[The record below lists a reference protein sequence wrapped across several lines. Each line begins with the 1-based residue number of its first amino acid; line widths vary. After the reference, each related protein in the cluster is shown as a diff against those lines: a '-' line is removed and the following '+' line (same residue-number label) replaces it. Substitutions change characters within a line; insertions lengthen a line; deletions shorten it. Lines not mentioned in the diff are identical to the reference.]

1 MCLTPIAIRNPNRKI
16 KQGSFSIN
24 NSELYN
30 KIKDNESAYM
40 YVPCGHCKQC
50 IALAQMELVERVQM
64 EAIYNHIFMGT
75 LTYKNE
81 TLPRLETPN
90 WEDQYGRE
98 HEGYEYRYAKYE
110 DAAAAVRRMRDRNV
124 FDVPFKYLIIT
135 ERGSKRARPHF
146 HWLLLFRKEDIGKTY
161 NDCLHFE
168 EKYKWTLLENW
179 QRNIGSQH
187 YPIYQDLCE
196 YHESWRGKRKR
207 ATYDFHYVNPLLT
220 KGGVTDAAFYVLKY
234 MLKGIQDRRT
244 MQAIFLN
251 YDNATAWNIWNRIR
265 NRREYSLGFGLDVD
279 WSKKGKDR
287 KITEEI
293 CNSEIIEYLAQ
304 GVKRSKAA
312 REEYAYYYC
321 PENLLTFPLANY
333 YKRFSFIYS
342 AEDEIDFYNI
352 CPDRYRKHRLMPERP
367 DGHAIKK
374 QIGDFERI
382 LKQTEMLDIADD
394 FDSLF

>member
-1 MCLTPIAIRNPNRKI
+1 MCLTPIAIRNPNRKV

-24 NSELYN
+24 NNELYN
-30 KIKDNESAYM
+30 KIKDNENAYM

-64 EAIYNHIFMGT
+64 EAMYNHIFMGT

-81 TLPRLETPN
+81 TLPRLETPI

-161 NDCLHFE
+161 NDCIHFE

-179 QRNIGSQH
+179 QRNIGTQH

-196 YHESWRGKRKR
+196 YHESWRGNKKR

-234 MLKGIQDRRT
+234 MLKGIQDKRT

-287 KITEEI
+287 GITEEI
-293 CNSEIIEYLAQ
+293 CNREIIEYLTE
-304 GVKRSKAA
+304 GVKRSKTA

-342 AEDEIDFYNI
+342 AEDEMDFYNI
-352 CPDRYRKHRLMPERP
+352 CPNRYRQHRLMPERP
-367 DGHAIKK
+367 DGHTIKK